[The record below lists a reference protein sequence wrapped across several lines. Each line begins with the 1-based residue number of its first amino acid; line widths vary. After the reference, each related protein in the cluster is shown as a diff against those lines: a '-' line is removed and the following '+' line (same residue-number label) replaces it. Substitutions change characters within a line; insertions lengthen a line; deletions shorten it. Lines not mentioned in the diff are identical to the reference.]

1 MNRIAMLRKE
11 KGLSQISLS
20 LKLNVSQKMI
30 SAYENGKSEPSIA
43 TLMQMADIFNTSV
56 DYIIGYTNIRQP
68 IDKTVQMS
76 LNEDECDLLGG
87 YRELSAKQQNIALGV
102 ILGLLN
108 SEKKQV
114 ISAVFADMTC
124 FFKYEELLLQFQSK
138 LKVIRRRKLW

>member
-124 FFKYEELLLQFQSK
+124 FLNMKNCCCNSK
-138 LKVIRRRKLW
+138 VN

>member
-56 DYIIGYTNIRQP
+56 DYIIG
-68 IDKTVQMS
+68 KTTKHS
-76 LNEDECDLLGG
+76 FGSDFRLAEFRKKLRSYLL
-87 YRELSAKQQNIALGV
+87 Y
-102 ILGLLN
+102 
-108 SEKKQV
+108 
-114 ISAVFADMTC
+114 
-124 FFKYEELLLQFQSK
+124 LQ
-138 LKVIRRRKLW
+138 I

>member
-1 MNRIAMLRKE
+1 MNRIAMLRK

-76 LNEDECDLLGG
+76 LNEGECDLLGG
-87 YRELSAKQQNIALGV
+87 YRELSAKHSFESDFRLAQFR
-102 ILGLLN
+102 
-108 SEKKQV
+108 KKWLYTKCWGKERANK
-114 ISAVFADMTC
+114 INL
-124 FFKYEELLLQFQSK
+124 KNFQK
-138 LKVIRRRKLW
+138 K

>member
-1 MNRIAMLRKE
+1 MNRIEMLRKE

-43 TLMQMADIFNTSV
+43 TLI
-56 DYIIGYTNIRQP
+56 
-68 IDKTVQMS
+68 QMS

-87 YRELSAKQQNIALGV
+87 YRELSPKQQNIALGV

-108 SEKKQV
+108 SEKN
-114 ISAVFADMTC
+114 
-124 FFKYEELLLQFQSK
+124 
-138 LKVIRRRKLW
+138 

>member
-108 SEKKQV
+108 PKKIKV
-114 ISAVFADMTC
+114 ISLVFADMTC
-124 FFKYEELLLQFQSK
+124 FLNMKNCCCNSK
-138 LKVIRRRKLW
+138 VN

>member
-1 MNRIAMLRKE
+1 MLRKE

-43 TLMQMADIFNTSV
+43 TLMQM
-56 DYIIGYTNIRQP
+56 
-68 IDKTVQMS
+68 S

-102 ILGLLN
+102 ISGLLN
-108 SEKKQV
+108 SEKN
-114 ISAVFADMTC
+114 
-124 FFKYEELLLQFQSK
+124 
-138 LKVIRRRKLW
+138 

>member
-1 MNRIAMLRKE
+1 MNRIEMLRKE

-43 TLMQMADIFNTSV
+43 TLI
-56 DYIIGYTNIRQP
+56 
-68 IDKTVQMS
+68 QMS

-108 SEKKQV
+108 SEKN
-114 ISAVFADMTC
+114 
-124 FFKYEELLLQFQSK
+124 
-138 LKVIRRRKLW
+138 

>member
-108 SEKKQV
+108 SEKKTGH
-114 ISAVFADMTC
+114 ICCICRYDL
-124 FFKYEELLLQFQSK
+124 FF
-138 LKVIRRRKLW
+138 